1 MAARQQH
8 GFDYQNYVIKLLG
21 LKPDKNYIGKN
32 DAYCQEKD
40 GIEYPVQIKFI
51 KKGSAIDLGDYRRN
65 KNKTKNFAFIVGF
78 WEGIKG
84 NITEEHI
91 LYPPFEWWTGL
102 FSADDNFDTDMYKF
116 LGSISNN
123 ISDDIKWIAG
133 RKKLTKR
140 WNDYWISHSVEFEK
154 KWEEEYPKRLII
166 PRFKRDHKTQK
177 RIQCAIPNKMFYSHF
192 LRW

>member
-8 GFDYQNYVIKLLG
+8 GFDYQEYVIKQLE

-32 DAYCQEKD
+32 DAYYQEKD

-65 KNKTKNFAFIVGF
+65 KNKTKDFVLIIGF

-84 NITEEHI
+84 NITEEYI

-102 FSADDNFDTDMYKF
+102 FNADDTFDADIYKF
-116 LGSISNN
+116 LGNISN
-123 ISDDIKWIAG
+123 SVLDDDKWVAG
-133 RKKLTKR
+133 RKRLTKR
-140 WNDYWISHSVEFEK
+140 WHDYWLLCRTEFENNWK
-154 KWEEEYPKRLII
+154 EKYSKRLII

-177 RIQCAIPNKMFYSHF
+177 RIQCAIPNKLFYKHF